1 MSRVYSLKTNFK
13 WMFIANILFAFC
25 QWLILISIAKL
36 GDKELVGIYTLGLAI
51 TAPIMIFSNLQL
63 RAIQA
68 TDAQNEN
75 EFRDFFSLRTI
86 FVFLGLII
94 IFLIIFWSN
103 YKFERKVIIF
113 LIGLSKAVEGMSD
126 IIYGYLQKKEDMQK
140 IAVSL
145 MLRGFFSVS
154 LFSVTLYV
162 TGNLVWATMFSTLA
176 WLIVFLFYDL
186 QSLKKYSV
194 DFFFTKKIDELK
206 SLFLTAIPLGL
217 VTMLGSLNTNIPRYI
232 IERELSLEV
241 LGVFGAVSYILVGA
255 NQFTKS
261 ISQTVSPRLAKYY
274 AQSDRKSFLKLFNK
288 VLFINVILGI
298 VGFLIVMIFGKEILT
313 IAYTSEYASYHKLF
327 LWTMVLSCTLY
338 ITNVLGVAVTSMRL
352 FAKQLPIHILKL
364 ILVTIT
370 SIIFIRRFGV
380 EGAVWSLLIST
391 IVTIYFYMK
400 LFNRGYKRI
409 GEKSNE

>member
-103 YKFERKVIIF
+103 YKFETKVIIF